1 MEALPTY
8 PLILSQLS
16 LLPDQPEYDFLSL
29 APSWFS
35 DSPEQVRQGKSSS
48 TVHVGSP

>member
-8 PLILSQLS
+8 PLTLSQLC
-16 LLPDQPEYDFLSL
+16 LLPDQPEYDFHSL

-35 DSPEQVRQGKSSS
+35 DSPERVRQAMSSS
-48 TVHVGSP
+48 TVHDGSP